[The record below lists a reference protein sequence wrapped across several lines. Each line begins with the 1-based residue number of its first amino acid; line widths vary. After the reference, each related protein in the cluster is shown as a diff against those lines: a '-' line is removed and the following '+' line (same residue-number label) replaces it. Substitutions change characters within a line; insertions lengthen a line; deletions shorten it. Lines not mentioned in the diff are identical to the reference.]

1 MRHSSSVVLILAL
14 AGSALSAQTP
24 PPKPPVARKPVA
36 PASRDLGQRLL
47 DTALTAAASAVADS
61 LLGKNA
67 AGVAGVMAMMGAN
80 GMPTCAAGLI
90 PYPSPAM
97 AAAGN
102 AATAAAVAAVAAATG
117 TTTPTAGAMAGLL
130 PGASAGTAIVDAAK
144 KKLVKAPMVPGV
156 PQFLC
161 GTPAQATAA
170 MQSMVNGAQ
179 ALQAAQ
185 VAGMTPAAQAQLAQ
199 LGQATQL
206 AQAAQAAQAGQV
218 AQAGRAAQIAQAAQ
232 AVTGAAGAGGAQG
245 GMPTVGSMLAATPQ
259 GMMVNAA
266 APLAGAAAKKFSG
279 MLKGSQSKEA
289 MAADLAKGKLILKGV
304 KFVEGTDMFSTEPEG
319 EIAALV
325 EAIKAVDGQF
335 ILNVPAESDGKSPPE
350 VSMAQ
355 RRLGKITAML
365 VAGGITDDRITT
377 HGVQPPGLDPKA
389 SAPKPGAGR
398 PELIRV
404 PKEAKP

>member
-1 MRHSSSVVLILAL
+1 MRHSSSLVVMLAL
-14 AGSALSAQTP
+14 AGSALTAQTP
-24 PPKPPVARKPVA
+24 PSKPPVAKKPAA
-36 PASRDLGQRLL
+36 PASRDLGQKLV
-47 DTALTAAASAVADS
+47 DTALTAAASAAADS

-67 AGVAGVMAMMGAN
+67 AGVAGVMALMGAN
-80 GMPTCAAGLI
+80 GMPTCAAGSI

-97 AAAGN
+97 AAAGD
-102 AATAAAVAAVAAATG
+102 AATAATIAAVVAATG
-117 TTTPTAGAMAGLL
+117 TTTPAASATGPLI

-144 KKLVKAPMVPGV
+144 KKLVKAPAVVPGA

-161 GTPAQATAA
+161 GTPAQATVA
-170 MQSMVNGAQ
+170 MQSMVARAQ
-179 ALQAAQ
+179 AMQAAQ

-206 AQAAQAAQAGQV
+206 AQAAA
-218 AQAGRAAQIAQAAQ
+218 
-232 AVTGAAGAGGAQG
+232 GAAGGQT
-245 GMPTVGSMLAATPQ
+245 GMASVGSMLAATPQ

-266 APLAGAAAKKFSG
+266 APVAGAAAKKLSG
-279 MLKGSQSKEA
+279 FLKGSQSKEA